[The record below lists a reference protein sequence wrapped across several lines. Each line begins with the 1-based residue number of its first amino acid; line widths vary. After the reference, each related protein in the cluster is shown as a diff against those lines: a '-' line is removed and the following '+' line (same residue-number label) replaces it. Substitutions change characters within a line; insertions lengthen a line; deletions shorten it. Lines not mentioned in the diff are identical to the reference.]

1 MSANAE
7 AGRALEL
14 LRKLGGLSRGACAER
29 AGLRLEELTGAEEGH
44 NPGALQ
50 RLAAFH
56 GVDPEE
62 LTGAIVRPADD
73 ASAATVFLLH
83 SAYQDFDA
91 ADLAPLTRALHG
103 ARVLAALDL
112 GMGGG
117 RTATRLAMGPVS
129 CAGPQPR
136 DAAMQGYR
144 LARRVRDD
152 LRLGDA
158 PLDDL
163 PALCEQRLGV
173 AVTRAQISTE
183 GLRAAS
189 ILDAER
195 AAAAA
200 VLSMDDLELSNNP
213 RLTRVCL
220 AHELCHL
227 LFDPTKP
234 GSVQV
239 ALDDAD
245 SAKRTAKPSPG
256 ALLES
261 RAKGFAAE
269 FLIPHRGV
277 SALLGGR
284 ADATTD
290 RAEARQRV
298 SLVRE
303 HFDTP
308 WKIASLH
315 LGNLGWID
323 RGLAQQMGDEGA
335 GGGVSRPLSSLLC
348 DDETPL
354 LAQKLL
360 TTHPLDASLPADV
373 LTRDDPPAWLDGVRA
388 TAAANARD
396 ALDLCLAR
404 AREALNAGRPRA
416 AAFAVGERLD
426 DYLLDAD
433 WPAAAALLDA
443 IDVTEFPPAV
453 LTAALVATRPVPDAL
468 QRTRTAF
475 VGRAIEAMRA
485 RGALS
490 EAELADIESRLR

>member
-1 MSANAE
+1 M
-7 AGRALEL
+7 
-14 LRKLGGLSRGACAER
+14 
-29 AGLRLEELTGAEEGH
+29 
-44 NPGALQ
+44 
-50 RLAAFH
+50 
-56 GVDPEE
+56 
-62 LTGAIVRPADD
+62 
-73 ASAATVFLLH
+73 
-83 SAYQDFDA
+83 
-91 ADLAPLTRALHG
+91 
-103 ARVLAALDL
+103 
-112 GMGGG
+112 
-117 RTATRLAMGPVS
+117 
-129 CAGPQPR
+129 
-136 DAAMQGYR
+136 
-144 LARRVRDD
+144 RDD

-245 SAKRTAKPSPG
+245 SATRTAKPSPG

-284 ADATTD
+284 ADATSD
-290 RAEARQRV
+290 RTEARQRV

-360 TTHPLDASLPADV
+360 ATHPLDASLPADV

-388 TAAANARD
+388 TAAANARA

-404 AREALNAGRPRA
+404 AREALRAGRPRA

-475 VGRAIEAMRA
+475 FGRAIEAMRA